1 VYALR
6 CPANFASGNT
16 SIVDR
21 FGFFL
26 LAASVA
32 IAPIPFGS
40 NSAGWA
46 GCLGL
51 LLCIS
56 LLATTAVP
64 QANRAIT
71 RLYGTALLL
80 GVVLVVCA
88 VVQVTPWGYP
98 VWTDTIWVKV
108 SRFIG
113 ESDGIISA
121 SRYQPLHSTGY
132 ALLAIAAFICAL
144 VYVRDGSRYMAFAHA
159 LLVTGTAATLFCIG
173 QSYLSPDW
181 LLWAEKK
188 HYVGSF
194 TGTFVNPNTAA
205 TYLGLMLLLS
215 GSTAVHQLEDVK
227 VRRLFLAQSRW
238 SAHERRQ
245 MRSFLVYAALAF
257 VFVVA
262 LLLTRSRGGIL
273 SSLIGVAVFSAVYLF
288 STLRRSRSA
297 LVSAALTASALLV
310 GAVGFVA
317 YSGGLLRRLEIEGLT
332 DEARLCVYGATW
344 RAITDNFWGG
354 TGLGTFQDIL
364 TSYRQPECKLY
375 GYWDMAH
382 NVFLEGWLG
391 LGVVFLGCMAVTYYG
406 LLHSYIHGMRERHR
420 FRFVP
425 LLSLCL
431 LLAVSL
437 HSLVDFSLQI
447 PGVAIPVAAAL
458 GAGCAIS
465 LGRRID

>member
-1 VYALR
+1 MSRIA
-6 CPANFASGNT
+6 

-21 FGFFL
+21 FGFFV

-51 LLCIS
+51 LLSVS
-56 LLATTAVP
+56 LLAAAAV
-64 QANRAIT
+64 QKTNRAVVQ
-71 RLYGTALLL
+71 LYGTALLL
-80 GVVLVVCA
+80 AVILVVCA
-88 VVQVTPWGYP
+88 IVQVMPWGYP
-98 VWTDTIWVKV
+98 VWTNAIWVKV
-108 SRFIG
+108 GRFIG
-113 ESDGIISA
+113 EPDTIISA

-159 LLVTGTAATLFCIG
+159 LLVTGMAATLFCIG

-194 TGTFVNPNTAA
+194 TGTFVNPNSAA
-205 TYLGLMLLLS
+205 TYFGSMLLLA
-215 GSTAVHQLEDVK
+215 GSVALHQLEDVN
-227 VRRLFLAQSRW
+227 VRRLTMGQSRW

-245 MRSFLVYAALAF
+245 VKSFVIYAALAF
-257 VFVVA
+257 VFVLA

-288 STLRRSRSA
+288 STLRRGKSV

-310 GAVGFVA
+310 GAVWFVV

-344 RAITDNFWGG
+344 RAIHDNFWGG

-391 LGVVFLGCMAVTYYG
+391 LGAVFLGCVVIAYHG
-406 LLHSYIHGMRERHR
+406 LLKSYIHGMRERHR

-431 LLAVSL
+431 LLVVSL
-437 HSLVDFSLQI
+437 HSMVDFSLQI

>member
-1 VYALR
+1 MSRIA
-6 CPANFASGNT
+6 

-26 LAASVA
+26 LALSVA

-51 LLCIS
+51 LLSVS
-56 LLATTAVP
+56 LLAAAAVP
-64 QANRAIT
+64 TANRAVV
-71 RLYGTALLL
+71 RLYGTAILLA
-80 GVVLVVCA
+80 VVLVVCA
-88 VVQVTPWGYP
+88 VAQVTPWGYP
-98 VWTDTIWVKV
+98 VWSNAIWVKV

-113 ESDGIISA
+113 EPDHIISA

-144 VYVRDGSRYMAFAHA
+144 IYVRDGSRYMTFAHA
-159 LLVTGTAATLFCIG
+159 LLATGTAATLFCIG
-173 QSYLSPDW
+173 QSSLSPDS

-205 TYLGLMLLLS
+205 TYFGSMLLLS
-215 GSTAVHQLEDVK
+215 GSIALHELEHVNL
-227 VRRLFLAQSRW
+227 RRLSLGRSRW

-245 MRSFLVYAALAF
+245 VRSFLIYAVLAF

-273 SSLIGVAVFSAVYLF
+273 SSLIGVAVFSGVFLF
-288 STLRRSRSA
+288 STLRRSRSV

-310 GAVGFVA
+310 GAVWFVL

-391 LGVVFLGCMAVTYYG
+391 LGVVFLGCVAIAYYG
-406 LLHSYIHGMRERHR
+406 LLYVYIRGMRERHR

-425 LLSLCL
+425 LFSLCL
-431 LLAVSL
+431 LVIVTL

-447 PGVAIPVAAAL
+447 PGVAIPVAAML

-465 LGRRID
+465 LGRRI